1 MNKNQKE
8 KRDGCTSLNRN
19 SMQMR
24 DRLDR
29 MARNLEKKIM
39 NLGQLVRSDPRI
51 STPLDRRPS
60 KIWNDVI
67 EGRGLIIGIDRLM
80 NQRYPKSR
88 GHYRRSNDVLFT
100 RYPTLYK
107 LSVSVSVSGVNREI
121 RLELSDQGS
130 WRRRVN
136 VQQRQLAPM
145 LKFSPNRRVKLI

>member
-19 SMQMR
+19 SMQ
-24 DRLDR
+24 
-29 MARNLEKKIM
+29 KKIM
-39 NLGQLVRSDPRI
+39 NLGQLVRSDSRI
-51 STPLDRRPS
+51 STPLDRRSS

-67 EGRGLIIGIDRLM
+67 EGRGLIIGIDKLM

-100 RYPTLYK
+100 PYPTLYK
-107 LSVSVSVSGVNREI
+107 LSVRVNGVNREI
-121 RLELSDQGS
+121 RLELFDQGS

-145 LKFSPNRRVKLI
+145 LKVSPNLRVKLI

>member
-107 LSVSVSVSGVNREI
+107 LSVSVSGVNREI